1 MIDKRKTV
9 TATPVDPTDPYRGN
23 TTAIMLELQA
33 KNAALEL
40 RLAELQQAHT
50 RARKPLISEKTKA
63 TLVLVW
69 NMCWFLVN
77 VLWLVMCFLVFLVAL
92 VPPGGHIPRS
102 IVLFIASMG
111 VVRAIKYL
119 WDWASS

>member
-50 RARKPLISEKTKA
+50 RAKEPFVSEETKA
-63 TLVLVW
+63 SLVLAW
-69 NMCWFLVN
+69 NVCWFVVN
-77 VLWLVMCFLVFLVAL
+77 ALWLIMCFVVFFMVL
-92 VPPGGHIPRS
+92 VPPGGHVPRL
-102 IVLFIASMG
+102 IMLFITSVG

>member
-50 RARKPLISEKTKA
+50 RAREPLISEETKA
-63 TLVLVW
+63 SFVLAW
-69 NMCWFLVN
+69 NMCWFIVN
-77 VLWLVMCFLVFLVAL
+77 ALWLIMCFVVFLMVL
-92 VPPGGHIPRS
+92 VPPGGHVPRL
-102 IVLFIASMG
+102 IMLFITSMG
-111 VVRAIKYL
+111 VVRAFKYIL
-119 WDWASS
+119 DWMDS